1 MKISNIKSRIVEFV
15 YNELFSRK
23 QGPFDAPNY
32 TLNTFFPFKENRNYF
47 VLRWSLDYIDKQT
60 HDLLFSIVVQTEF
73 AFEVENQDKDYLDV
87 MKRLNIFYD
96 QITDFVRDNTEG
108 HFDKLIPKPFVFD
121 DVIARIK
128 AHGYY
133 QYLN

>member
-1 MKISNIKSRIVEFV
+1 M
-15 YNELFSRK
+15 
-23 QGPFDAPNY
+23 
-32 TLNTFFPFKENRNYF
+32 
-47 VLRWSLDYIDKQT
+47 RWSLDYIDKQT